1 MLLILAITVF
11 AGVAVGVVT
20 LLRTRHES
28 YPYQVQSYQAYALA
42 HAGVEFAM
50 RYADDN
56 ADDFFVNPAA
66 YLPPGKEFSY
76 GNGKFSLTYR
86 QGTYTQGKW
95 DCRDILTSRGTC
107 GTATRAVELLNFS
120 FFVGQQNNSVYVTR
134 IQKYCYGPTSGCTFN
149 TTSPYS
155 GDRIEIDFCDP
166 SLFLPGANESR
177 VVRDSVTIAATTDGS
192 GQQVKLLRFG
202 FSGSGEVGYNWVWD
216 AACTAVPAVGQTLPN
231 WDPVAYPVPRAIDSF
246 HAPDAA
252 WNVNNPWLYGSSDP
266 NLDAKCRPQL
276 PSDPYTDPYYPRPNP
291 YPRVPLDSPPYPY
304 PYPSFDN
311 DRTTCMVAGA
321 YVARSHATCYA
332 TNPMPVNPPYKDND
346 QWTCPPN
353 CPPPTVVPTGGAN
366 EGAALYSGKQLRFAI
381 ETSGRIVVPVTL
393 FISFKH
399 RPGGPSGFGPENLNV
414 FKFTVQ

>member
-86 QGTYTQGKW
+86 QGTYIQGKW

-155 GDRIEIDFCDP
+155 GDRIEIDLCDP

-202 FSGSGEVGYNWVWD
+202 FSGSGEVGTTGYGTQRAPPFPRWARHYQLGPGSVSR
-216 AACTAVPAVGQTLPN
+216 PARNRLVSRSRRYVERKQSVVIRFLGPE
-231 WDPVAYPVPRAIDSF
+231 
-246 HAPDAA
+246 
-252 WNVNNPWLYGSSDP
+252 
-266 NLDAKCRPQL
+266 LDAKCRPQL

-291 YPRVPLDSPPYPY
+291 YPRVPLGLSAVPL
-304 PYPSFDN
+304 
-311 DRTTCMVAGA
+311 
-321 YVARSHATCYA
+321 
-332 TNPMPVNPPYKDND
+332 PV
-346 QWTCPPN
+346 
-353 CPPPTVVPTGGAN
+353 
-366 EGAALYSGKQLRFAI
+366 S
-381 ETSGRIVVPVTL
+381 
-393 FISFKH
+393 
-399 RPGGPSGFGPENLNV
+399 V
-414 FKFTVQ
+414 FRQ